1 MPGWLANALPA
12 GFRRLGV
19 IVAVL
24 WGAATITFVAVKA
37 IPGDPVAVLTGG
49 ENVVDAAERE
59 ALIRQFGLD
68 QPLPVQYLRYIG
80 QALLGDFG
88 ESYQYRQ

>member
-1 MPGWLANALPA
+1 M
-12 GFRRLGV
+12 

-24 WGAATITFVAVKA
+24 WGAATITFIAVKA

-49 ENVVDAAERE
+49 ENIVDAAERE

-68 QPLPVQYLRYIG
+68 QPLAVLINLIVDALYLLIDPRLRR
-80 QALLGDFG
+80 AA
-88 ESYQYRQ
+88 R

>member
-12 GFRRLGV
+12 GLRRLGV

-37 IPGDPVAVLTGG
+37 IP
-49 ENVVDAAERE
+49 E
-59 ALIRQFGLD
+59 
-68 QPLPVQYLRYIG
+68 IG
-80 QALLGDFG
+80 RAHV
-88 ESYQYRQ
+88 